1 MLQGI
6 IIRGTTPE
14 HEFELP
20 YPLEL
25 ISDVRII
32 YGQGSRSIFTKT
44 KEDCVLSEGKISVL
58 LTEDETFSILPS
70 KPLDIEIR
78 IKLANG
84 KIVRTEEPISL
95 RVIDSMDNEVMV

>member
-25 ISDVRII
+25 IGDIRVI
-32 YGQGSRSIFTKT
+32 YGQGGRPTFTKT

-58 LTEDETFSILPS
+58 LTQEETLSVLPS

-78 IKLANG
+78 IKLTNG
-84 KIVRTEEPISL
+84 KVVRTEEPISL
-95 RVIDSMDNEVMV
+95 RVIGSMDNEVMV

>member
-20 YPLEL
+20 YPLGL
-25 ISDVRII
+25 ISDIRVI
-32 YGQGSRSIFTKT
+32 YGQGGKPIFTKT
-44 KEDCVLSEGKISVL
+44 KEDCTLSEGKVSVL
-58 LTEDETFSILPS
+58 LMQEETFSVLPS

-78 IKLANG
+78 IKLTNG
-84 KIVRTEEPISL
+84 KVVRTEEPISL
-95 RVIDSMDNEVMV
+95 RVIDSMDNEVMI